1 MKTKEVMRNLR
12 AKEIAALYKELLGK
26 EAEILKISVGESHHK
41 DTSTVSKHKKE
52 VARILTV
59 LKEKEK

>member
-1 MKTKEVMRNLR
+1 MKTKEIMRNLR
-12 AKEIAALYKELLGK
+12 SKEIAALYKELLGK
-26 EAEILKISVGESHHK
+26 EAEILKIRVGESHQK

-59 LKEKEK
+59 LNEKEK